1 MFVVWIM
8 YMLGERVHRNEQ
20 KNEDKKRV
28 IGGVCERRTRLKEL
42 CTFYVVPNA
51 NPDGSV
57 RGHLRTN
64 ASGANLNRES
74 TVDHLN
80 PCDEEETI
88 LGHKMQKRTT
98 DNGEWKI

>member
-42 CTFYVVPNA
+42 CSPPHPKEKTTKKYKI
-51 NPDGSV
+51 
-57 RGHLRTN
+57 
-64 ASGANLNRES
+64 
-74 TVDHLN
+74 
-80 PCDEEETI
+80 TI
-88 LGHKMQKRTT
+88 KG
-98 DNGEWKI
+98 